1 MMMQGR
7 YSSRRTPARVKLL
20 AVAAVLLMI
29 FSAFSFFNF
38 SDAARDDIVKRD
50 TSSIVYDENQSC
62 LEVDVVY
69 HPFYGSA
76 PTITDDTNKTVYGVK
91 YILDG
96 EGKAT
101 VLYIPQGVSLN
112 VGDTVDGHTV
122 AAINTDVKKTY
133 WGTKFIET
141 DKANHYATVIY
152 NPTNL
157 NTSTNNTINHE
168 NYVYTVTAVN
178 TTILESSASGMYRN
192 VTDLSKSITYYGTV
206 VSTEYNPQAWEFE
219 YERWYSVNTYTTD
232 TDEIPGT
239 TKVFMGWKFAT
250 AGTVT
255 DGVFSATAVTGS
267 AYDPG
272 DIIKYKSADS
282 HWYANGTQVDQTVG
296 TKVQIHAY
304 ADWGDLK
311 HVKENPGSNLTWN
324 DGSKFQNIVLLS
336 GSSVT
341 FPNIKDRIGGGTGY
355 TVRASNIDDVYP
367 ARLSGDE
374 CKLTSEVIIDNITM
388 VYSSGKAGNTVNIN
402 ANSNVFIIGDGI
414 YAIKQ
419 TGTRNGDGA
428 MYGQFAT
435 LFGGDGD
442 TKMIVHSGFYSDI
455 MGGGGKDHD
464 SITIMNGGVVLDTI
478 AGGRPSGGNK
488 SGETGDLYLYLT
500 GLKMYSNRYT
510 DYLLNDEWSH
520 VTESGNLEVA
530 ESSMVIGGNANS
542 KAKSTHV
549 CLTGTSDVWTVQ
561 AAGRDAKSSSI
572 TQNAELEISGKAVVR
587 NVACGA
593 VTDANNETGG
603 KNTVG
608 GDIII
613 NVRDS
618 PMVANLVGGGY
629 DTYFASNGPTYVDG
643 NIFIN
648 LNGGTFGNVY
658 GGGLRGAIGTVTQ
671 PVDIHITINSGVT
684 VVKDVYGG
692 GSGTLVKI
700 KHSNT
705 AGNAITQGNAAYKD
719 STGIASV
726 YGDIDITMNGGTING
741 SLYGGGKSVPTIK
754 TYGGKTIFDAPRGSV
769 AAVYGDTTV
778 NINGGTVL
786 KDVYGAGRGIDTS
799 LLADNQNAV
808 DNEYSSIFV
817 IMNKAENG
825 QITDKLEFGS
835 IPWAYQ
841 DLLSSTKIKVTF
853 HTTSMS
859 MYEEY
864 ASVSGDTHVNV
875 SGGTIGGGVYGGSAL
890 GKVYGHTH
898 VHITGGTIEGTVY
911 GGGLG
916 VEGRISVTGNRYVTV
931 GGRAYIKGSVYGGS
945 ALGTDGLVLVFS
957 PTSTTVEAGDVL
969 TAGSKEYV
977 VSAVNTDVKAD
988 EKNGPKFVVLN
999 GNAYVVDLNGS
1010 AKKIGDTVKSGST
1023 YTIKGI
1029 YSTIL
1034 TAGTGEKFTD
1044 DSDSIIYLKAGTV
1057 EGSVFG
1063 GGFKGL
1069 TYGDTQIFVGKD
1081 SLPLADND
1089 VLPDTNSETAISI
1102 GGSIYLGGDVGVIES
1117 SADAYTKNMVMG
1129 GGELYMAKDSESE
1142 NLTFTGS
1149 IMGSGNSC
1157 LTRGET
1163 TIYLKDLISFSA
1175 ISAESIHRAT
1185 YVTVDGCVLEL
1196 NGRATVENTLANV
1209 NNTQYSLYRI
1219 EHLNLKGGTIL
1230 VFNAAVNYIYE
1241 LNSLNANGD
1250 PTTATS
1256 PSNKIVIGG
1265 GNLFILKE
1273 IDWGV
1278 VPHKG
1283 HTFNVDATTYTVD
1296 SVNTDILTVPSGDY
1310 AGAKYIVTS
1319 GTNVTVVDKNGTT
1332 IDKNK
1337 TFIVG
1342 GTTYKVTS
1350 VNTDIREIP
1359 SGDYAGMKY
1368 IVTTGT
1374 KATIIDYVVY
1384 TEAYGMAN
1392 GYTILAE
1399 RSDEQSYGVLALGDP
1414 DSLGGFV
1421 LLRSGTFV
1429 KADYSDLSEDCR
1441 CWYLAGTINNEVTV
1455 TAGYD
1460 SSKEVSVSMP
1470 SLQSGSKYRY
1480 TGGTFVPDSPGVD
1493 DYISTSGDHPQEGKF
1508 QVRFGIG
1515 TALNDNERLVFV
1527 DDPLHPEYGALMRN
1541 DFGQL
1546 DPIMGD
1552 LEGLVQVRDPYM
1564 VIRVESLVE
1573 EFRYLGYVLMYVNEV
1588 VEVDLGGG
1596 NHSYVVVNTIQT
1608 KVHIYVQAAEF
1619 SNTSMDISI
1628 VNGTGSSIFTIP
1640 AGKAGYDLIVD
1651 SVTPLEGANGVSA
1664 FNLTA
1669 VKNADN
1675 TPGWTN
1681 SLGTFVLRTDGSA
1694 PVTNVGT
1701 LQGGYPASLK
1711 IQVNSFTGTGVEK
1724 YVLALRIVYNGATEA
1739 SFTLTL
1745 LVSKTPDVSIIFHV
1759 DDSTQLKYTY
1769 SYGTVVTLPDCP
1781 PTNDNFVGW
1790 YTDIAYNNPYTFTLP
1805 VTRNLELYARYMYT
1819 VTMDYMDGT
1828 TSVVYVTMPS
1838 GVIGAMSN
1846 PVRPGYNSLAAY
1858 TETEYEHT
1866 WDPATGI
1873 VTQDMTL
1880 YARWSGWNVKVEFM
1894 WGDTPVDLDPSKA
1907 EHHTGD
1913 LLDCQIM
1920 EFGTRFNTSDT
1931 FTIPGEGDRVMT
1943 LLEWAQYN
1951 LENIQAYRDGGYR
1964 FIYWTYQVI
1973 DASGK
1978 VVPVYTDS
1986 YLSEVERLKTEGGQ
2000 YYKDT
2005 DNHYVVVLNAKVS
2018 HVAVSILMDSSVI
2031 EEGQSV
2037 DNLALVDPPTSF
2049 LIFPTDDEHTP
2060 YEMIISL
2067 NGATRPGYSLGGW
2080 EIADSEDG
2088 SFVFVNRPEPPV
2100 VYPAGTVITL
2110 RVSPN
2115 GEEGFPYIGEFLV
2128 SGSVAETIKITDDG
2142 AARMEG
2148 NAPDN
2153 LVIKFQSKW
2162 TRIPYSVSIA
2172 NPAHGTIFA
2181 TYYDVVT
2188 HEYVRFT
2195 DTTLY
2200 YGDSVSVIFTPDA
2213 GYAFHHWYSSGEGL
2227 FDVIDSISTTFV
2239 VQGDT
2244 NISAYLI
2251 GPQIVKVFVEY
2262 EGLYNEVAVNDKV
2275 NAEGTEYTVKGINTN
2290 TLSTD
2295 RHVQFIV
2302 TDNENKYVTVV
2313 YHPYN
2318 VPVSINDTI
2327 SAGGNDYTVT
2337 AINTDVLSDAEQGAR
2352 FIVTDDVNNYV
2363 TVIAFYVDPVLIPN
2377 LYWENDDTKVYF
2389 TESDYISD
2397 LGPNHHTVVMYTG
2410 TAVLGTHDLY
2420 LEGRSFGAEYKLGM
2434 PITSTTLQNNYYIMT
2449 PRTLY
2454 AMSAVPEGEVLYD
2467 TDQHLYFVVTNEYNN
2482 EATVTKVGDNATALS
2497 VGETVTAGGNDYTV
2511 VGIGPD
2517 AVEDCTDMQKLSLFG
2532 GVIYRYGYISVYTND
2547 VKNHVYDSEC
2557 DDPAGVGT
2565 GISALT
2571 EYVLWYYYTDIT
2583 DPEVNKSTDIFLTLE
2598 PGYYYFNNLD
2608 GTHIDQSTNVSK
2620 NVNVTSYADAKLVI
2634 HGTVTRDHYTI
2645 HIYYG
2650 TDYPAA
2656 SGTDRTVTDVYY
2668 GDNYLE
2674 VLSRSPNPTVPDT
2687 GYSVY
2692 AWYLYGSSFEIIDS
2706 SMIVSG
2712 ILGEEIVVYGR
2723 YVESTDTTDIW
2734 IRTEDLNGTYTVP
2747 DAPQTVTQNGTVYY
2761 CVDAKPGFVAK
2772 YDVDTGVT
2780 QDGLRTKVYASSRSI
2795 GGNPIAI
2802 PVSEG
2807 YVVVITYYRAIVSVT
2822 ITDAVHSGS
2831 TIPYKYGETV
2841 ELVHSEDDEDTH
2853 YSGWLRNGSSLTVP
2867 VDGYSISLDDVDDGS
2882 ITITEDSETR
2892 KYNVYLLTSQAEI
2905 HQGSTNLGN
2914 TVTLSIPYG
2923 TSIATDGE
2931 DSRVLIIGGVR
2942 YSISMD
2948 EEAMGKY
2955 YKLAECNWFGVP
2967 GSVTGDVSITYQ
2979 WVPKTYTLR
2988 IVYDDTVT
2996 VSGTKGID
3004 WMLFNNVQY
3013 IVKETDPDIYTVSGG
3028 DYAGVKYIVHNTKA
3042 IVFFVPDGV
3051 TVKAGDTVD
3060 TYTVANIAAVK
3071 ETTSGIKFIVT
3082 DWVNRYVAVID
3093 KNGQTVNVDDTLV
3106 QNGPDHTVTVTPDS
3120 LEYGSIIRLTLVFSG
3135 YFTIDTAKSTYL
3147 NPAGG
3152 AYALIPDKQSSLQ
3165 NYQIQFF
3172 VTGDMEIT
3180 IVSKWVGKHVDFY
3193 IQAPGSDHADINTDM
3208 TLLIGQGETMYL
3220 RISDYEYIESLYED
3234 GYYFDGWY
3242 TSTNFKS
3249 QPTVTLSEGFYCFKL
3264 SSNNDDISL
3273 YARYVKL
3280 PTGDYD
3286 MTYDGT
3292 AQHVSVKPEIEVP
3305 LNMSAVTYSYDAVS
3319 IGDISITN
3327 VNDSINHK
3335 TISYTFTPSKIYTT
3349 KVDGVERYVMI
3360 ENEGRHAYGTIEH
3373 PLQFTLNMSKRA
3385 AIVVADSA
3393 CKVYDG
3399 TALSCDGYSVYGL
3412 VPGDSIGTVNVT
3424 GSQTA
3429 AGYSANTA
3437 AIDPLDL
3444 NPNYTVTYYK
3454 GTLLVIGTSQASVS
3468 LTTSADEVVLS
3479 GSDPI
3484 SVVYS
3489 EGSVTVTQGTFVKT
3503 ISGNRVELS
3512 IYCDMEITASGAPAL
3527 SIGPGCIVTLA
3538 VHGDCT
3544 FIGGAGYD
3552 GIAVAAS
3559 ASLTVTGTGSLTVK
3573 GNGGAEATG
3582 AGSGIGLVS
3591 GTPGPISITRMKSLS
3606 AYGYGE
3612 LAFGIGGAGS
3622 TVTIEESTIALAR
3635 GGFAGETG
3643 VQIGGPAI
3651 GGRTV
3656 TITDSTVMSALG
3668 GAHSA
3673 AIGGVCQT
3681 AEDASRRN
3689 AITIVGSTITATG
3702 GINGAAIGYGGASVY
3717 TGQGL
3722 CVIEITELSH
3732 ITVTGGK
3739 YAAGIGTGY
3748 RHANLTGFIDGTV
3761 SVTATSRD
3769 SSQTQDGI
3777 ANHTVAQDLGYGIID
3792 TTAEGAGL
3800 TTVYFYRV
3808 FIPTPVPV
3816 PPTP

>member
-1 MMMQGR
+1 LVKVRNR

-112 VGDTVDGHTV
+112 VGDTVDGHEVT
-122 AAINTDVKKTY
+122 AINTDVKKAY

-141 DKANHYATVIY
+141 DETNHSVTVIY
-152 NPTNL
+152 NPTGL
-157 NTSTNNTINHE
+157 NPNNNEKNKINHG

-178 TTILESSASGMYRN
+178 TTVLESSAVGMTAN
-192 VTDLSKSITYYGTV
+192 VTDMSKSITYYGTV

-267 AYDPG
+267 AFDPG
-272 DIIKYKSADS
+272 DIILYNNG
-282 HWYANGTQVDQTVG
+282 HWYVNGTQVDQTVG

-311 HVKENPGSNLTWN
+311 HVATFPGDSDQTWN
-324 DGSKFQNIVLLS
+324 DGSKFQNIVLIS
-336 GSSVT
+336 GSGKNLKS
-341 FPNIKDRIGGGTGY
+341 IDGSMKGSSGY
-355 TVRASNIDDVYP
+355 TVRASSLDNVY
-367 ARLSGDE
+367 ASQLLDHGAYS
-374 CKLTSEVIIDNITM
+374 LTHEVIIDNATM
-388 VYSSGKAGNTVNIN
+388 QYSSKKAAQDIDIN
-402 ANSNVFIIGDGI
+402 ANSHTFIIGDGI
-414 YAIKQ
+414 NSIKSGGEKN
-419 TGTRNGDGA
+419 GT
-428 MYGQFAT
+428 YGTFAT
-435 LFGGDGD
+435 IHGGNSGS
-442 TKMIVHSGFYSDI
+442 TKIIIHSGVYSNI
-455 MGGGGKDHD
+455 CGGGKSNCD
-464 SITIMNGGVVLDTI
+464 SVTILNGGMVMDSVF
-478 AGGRPSGGNK
+478 GGNQ
-488 SGETGDLYLYLT
+488 TGNTGSTGNLYLYVT
-500 GLKMYSNRYT
+500 GMVAVADRYN
-510 DYLLNDEWSH
+510 DYLVNHEWTHIAS
-520 VTESGNLEVA
+520 SGDKMDII
-530 ESSMVIGGNANS
+530 ESSMIIGGNGKSTAD
-542 KAKSTHV
+542 STHV
-549 CLTGTSDVWTVQ
+549 FITGTADVWAVQ
-561 AAGRDAKSSSI
+561 AAGRQGASRVNGDA
-572 TQNAELEISGKAVVR
+572 NMEISGKAVVR
-587 NVACGA
+587 NIACGSI
-593 VTDANNETGG
+593 TDAKESNDSHGTDSPV
-603 KNTVG
+603 T
-608 GDIII
+608 GDINIV
-613 NVRDS
+613 VRDS
-618 PMVANLVGGGY
+618 PMIATLAGGGY
-629 DTYFASNGPTYVDG
+629 DTYNASTFPSYTDG
-643 NIFIN
+643 NINIT
-648 LNGGTFGNVY
+648 LNGGIIGYVY
-658 GGGLRGAIGTVTQ
+658 GGGLRGTIGLPSL
-671 PVDIHITINSGVT
+671 PVEVNIVVNSGT
-684 VVKDVYGG
+684 TIAKDLYGG

-700 KHSNT
+700 KHTNTSGAVEINT
-705 AGNAITQGNAAYKD
+705 AYNDPTGKADLYGNIT
-719 STGIASV
+719 V
-726 YGDIDITMNGGTING
+726 TMNGGTING
-741 SLYGGGKSVPTIK
+741 SLYGGGKSVPSISEYNETPFN
-754 TYGGKTIFDAPRGSV
+754 YLQNNV
-769 AAVYGDTTV
+769 ASVYGDVTV
-778 NINGGTVL
+778 NITGGTVL
-786 KDVYGAGRGIDTS
+786 KSVYGAGRGIDTG
-799 LLADNQNAV
+799 LLADGQNAV

-817 IMNKAENG
+817 VMNKAVDG
-825 QITDKLEFGS
+825 KVTDELEFGS
-835 IPWAYQ
+835 VPWAFQ
-841 DLLSSTKIKVTF
+841 NLFTSTKIPVTF
-853 HTTSMS
+853 NTSDLS
-859 MYEEY
+859 KYEEY

-875 SGGTIGGGVYGGSAL
+875 SGGTIKEGVYGGSAL
-890 GKVYGHTH
+890 GKLYGNAY

-969 TAGSKEYV
+969 TAGGKEYV
-977 VSAVNTDVKAD
+977 VSAVNTDVKTDGA
-988 EKNGPKFVVLN
+988 KFIVLN

-1010 AKKIGDTVKSGST
+1010 SKKIGDTVKSGST

-1069 TYGDTQIFVGKD
+1069 TYGDTHIFVGKD
-1081 SLPLADND
+1081 SLSLADND
-1089 VLPDTNSETAISI
+1089 VLPDSNPQTSI
-1102 GGSIYLGGDVGVIES
+1102 TVGGSIYLGGDVGVIES

-1129 GGELYMAKDSESE
+1129 GGELYMAKDPESE

-1163 TIYLKDLISFSA
+1163 TIYLKNLVSFSA

-1185 YVTVDGCVLEL
+1185 NVTVDGCVLEL

-1278 VPHKG
+1278 VPQKG

-1319 GTNVTVVDKNGTT
+1319 GTNVTVVDTNGTD
-1332 IDKNK
+1332 ISKNK

-1342 GTTYKVTS
+1342 GTTYTVKS

-1421 LLRSGTFV
+1421 ILRSGTFV
-1429 KADYSDLSEDCR
+1429 KADYSDLSADCR

-1460 SSKEVSVSMP
+1460 NSKEVSVSMP

-1596 NHSYVVVNTIQT
+1596 NHAYVVVNTIQT

-1669 VKNADN
+1669 VKNANN

-1828 TSVVYVTMPS
+1828 TSMVYVTMPS
-1838 GVIGAMSN
+1838 GVIGAMES
-1846 PVRPGYNSLAAY
+1846 PVRPGYDFLAWY

-1931 FTIPGEGDRVMT
+1931 FTIPGVGDRVMT

-1951 LENIQAYRDGGYR
+1951 LENIDEYSTGGYK

-1978 VVPVYTDS
+1978 AVPVYTDS
-1986 YLSEVERLKTEGGQ
+1986 YLSEVERLKTTGGH
-2000 YYKDT
+2000 YDKEDGY
-2005 DNHYVVVLNAKVS
+2005 YVVVLNAKVS

-2031 EEGQSV
+2031 EQGQSV

-2049 LIFPTDDEHTP
+2049 LIFPADDDHTP

-2088 SFVFVNRPEPPV
+2088 SFVFVNRPEPPE

-2110 RVSPN
+2110 RISDN
-2115 GEEGFPYIGEFLV
+2115 GEADFPYIGEFLV
-2128 SGSVAETIKITDDG
+2128 SGNVVETIKITDDG

-2148 NAPDN
+2148 AVSEN

-2181 TYYDVVT
+2181 TYYDEDT
-2188 HEYVRFT
+2188 GTYVRFT
-2195 DTTLY
+2195 DTTFY

-2213 GYAFHHWYSSGEGL
+2213 GYEFHHWYSSGEGL

-2290 TLSTD
+2290 ILFTD

-2302 TDNENKYVTVV
+2302 TDDVNKYVTVI

-2318 VPVSINDTI
+2318 VPVSINDTL

-2363 TVIAFYVDPVLIPN
+2363 TVIAFYVDPLLIPD
-2377 LYWENDDTKVYF
+2377 LYWMNGTTKVYF
-2389 TESDYISD
+2389 TESDYIPD
-2397 LGPNHHTVVMYTG
+2397 MGTNDHTLVMYTG
-2410 TAVLGTHDLY
+2410 TAALGTHDLY
-2420 LEGRSFGAEYKLGM
+2420 LEGRSFGGEYKLGM
-2434 PITSTTLQNNYYIMT
+2434 PITSTTSQNNYYIMT
-2449 PRTLY
+2449 PKTLY
-2454 AMSAVPEGEVLYD
+2454 AMADVPVGDVLHD
-2467 TDQHLYFVVTNEYNN
+2467 TTSDLYFVVTDPFNDG
-2482 EATVTKVGDNATALS
+2482 ATISKVGTSAVTITIGD
-2497 VGETVTAGGNDYTV
+2497 TVSAGGKEYTV
-2511 VGIGPD
+2511 IGIGPD
-2517 AVEDCTDMQKLSLFG
+2517 AVNACSTMKELSISG
-2532 GVIYRYGYISVYTND
+2532 GVIYRYGYISVYTNG
-2547 VKNHVYDSEC
+2547 VKNHVEDSGC
-2557 DDPAGVGT
+2557 DDPAGVGS
-2565 GISALT
+2565 GIAAFK
-2571 EYVLWYYYTDIT
+2571 EYVLNYYYDDIT
-2583 DPEVNKSTDIFLTLE
+2583 DPEVDKSTDLTLTLE
-2598 PGYYYFNNLD
+2598 PGYYYFNYPDDNV
-2608 GTHIDQSTNVSK
+2608 HKDQSTNVSK
-2620 NVNVTSYADAKLVI
+2620 DVDVTSYADAKLVV
-2634 HGTVTRDHYTI
+2634 HGTITRDHYTI
-2645 HIYYG
+2645 RIYYG
-2650 TDYPAA
+2650 TGEPAA
-2656 SGTDRTVTDVYY
+2656 SGPTRDVTAVYY
-2668 GDNYLE
+2668 GDSYLD
-2674 VLSRSPNPTVPDT
+2674 VLSQAQNPKVPGT
-2687 GYSVY
+2687 TYTVY
-2692 AWYLYGSSFEIIDS
+2692 AWYLYNGGSFSLINS
-2706 SMIVSG
+2706 SNTVSG
-2712 ILGEEIVVYGR
+2712 APGSEIVVFGK
-2723 YVESTDTTDIW
+2723 YVESDHTTDIW
-2734 IRTEDLNGTYTVP
+2734 IRTENLNGTYAVP
-2747 DAPQTVTQNGTVYY
+2747 DAPKTVTDNGIVYY
-2761 CVDAKPGFVAK
+2761 CVDVKPGFVAM
-2772 YDVDTGVT
+2772 YNIDTDDVTKSDLMTKTYGSS
-2780 QDGLRTKVYASSRSI
+2780 TKVTT
-2795 GGNPIAI
+2795 NPISVEVETGEI
-2802 PVSEG
+2802 
-2807 YVVVITYYRAIVSVT
+2807 VVITYYRALVNVT
-2822 ITDAVHSGS
+2822 ITDAAHTGS
-2831 TIPYKYGETV
+2831 TIQYKYGETV
-2841 ELVHSEDDEDTH
+2841 ELVHSEDTDSKH
-2853 YSGWLRNGSSLTVP
+2853 YSGWQRNGAELIVP
-2867 VDGYSISLDDVDDGS
+2867 VDGYSISLEDVS
-2882 ITITEDSETR
+2882 VENITIKETCETR

-2905 HQGSTNLGN
+2905 HQESTNLGK

-2923 TSIATDGE
+2923 TSIATDGG
-2931 DSRVLIIGGVR
+2931 DKRALIIGGVR

-2948 EEAMGKY
+2948 TEAMGKY
-2955 YKLAECNWFGVP
+2955 YKLAECYWSGVP
-2967 GSVTGDVSITYQ
+2967 ESVTGDVSMSYQ

-3013 IVKETDPDIYTVSGG
+3013 IVKETDPVKHTVSGG
-3028 DYAGVKYIVHNTKA
+3028 DYDGVQYIVHNDKA
-3042 IVFFVPDGV
+3042 IVFFVPEGV
-3051 TVKAGDTVD
+3051 SVKAGDKVD
-3060 TYTVANIAAVK
+3060 GYTVANIAAVK

-3082 DWVNRYVAVID
+3082 DWANRYVAVID

-3106 QNGPDHTVTVTPDS
+3106 QNGPDHTVTVTPDA

-3135 YFTIDTAKSTYL
+3135 YFTIDTAKSTYI

-3220 RISDYEYIESLYED
+3220 RISDYEYITELD
-3234 GYYFDGWY
+3234 VPGYYFDGWY

-3292 AQHVSVKPEIEVP
+3292 EQHVSVKPEIEVP
-3305 LNMSAVTYSYDAVS
+3305 LDMSEVSYTYDGGS
-3319 IGDISITN
+3319 GNDIYITN
-3327 VNDSINHK
+3327 VGDGLNNKVI
-3335 TISYTFTPSKIYTT
+3335 TYTFTPSKVYTT
-3349 KVDGVERYVMI
+3349 KVDGVDRYVMS
-3360 ENEGRHAYGTIEH
+3360 EVRHTYG
-3373 PLQFTLNMSKRA
+3373 PLTFTLRMSPRD

-3412 VPGDSIGTVNVT
+3412 VPGDSIGTVTVT
-3424 GSQTA
+3424 GSQTS

-3437 AIDPLDL
+3437 AVTANP

-3454 GTLLVIGTSQASVS
+3454 GTLLVIGTSQASVA
-3468 LTTSADEVVLS
+3468 LITSADDAELT

-3484 SVVYS
+3484 SVEYS
-3489 EGSVTVTQGTFVKT
+3489 DGSVTVTQGSFVKT

-3552 GIAVAAS
+3552 GIAVATS

-3591 GTPGPISITRMKSLS
+3591 GTPGPISIVGMKSLS
-3606 AYGYGE
+3606 AYGYG
-3612 LAFGIGGAGS
+3612 
-3622 TVTIEESTIALAR
+3622 
-3635 GGFAGETG
+3635 
-3643 VQIGGPAI
+3643 
-3651 GGRTV
+3651 
-3656 TITDSTVMSALG
+3656 
-3668 GAHSA
+3668 
-3673 AIGGVCQT
+3673 
-3681 AEDASRRN
+3681 
-3689 AITIVGSTITATG
+3689 
-3702 GINGAAIGYGGASVY
+3702 
-3717 TGQGL
+3717 
-3722 CVIEITELSH
+3722 
-3732 ITVTGGK
+3732 
-3739 YAAGIGTGY
+3739 
-3748 RHANLTGFIDGTV
+3748 
-3761 SVTATSRD
+3761 
-3769 SSQTQDGI
+3769 
-3777 ANHTVAQDLGYGIID
+3777 
-3792 TTAEGAGL
+3792 
-3800 TTVYFYRV
+3800 
-3808 FIPTPVPV
+3808 
-3816 PPTP
+3816 